1 MFTITSSKR
10 KIAEENADSESR
22 YKKMN
27 NGDSLHISSENSKMN
42 CTNESE
48 NSTIMENTKRS
59 VEGTTTGNGEKSDK
73 KVRPL
78 EQTIQFLR
86 AVLASKDSFLKNKDA
101 GCKFLDSKK
110 KSIKEVLIEKD
121 SIINNLTQQ
130 VKDIALK
137 FAAIGRAHESPE
149 K

>member
-27 NGDSLHISSENSKMN
+27 NGGKFNADSMHISSENSKMN

-59 VEGTTTGNGEKSDK
+59 VEGTVSGNGEKSDK

-78 EQTIQFLR
+78 EQTI
-86 AVLASKDSFLKNKDA
+86 
-101 GCKFLDSKK
+101 
-110 KSIKEVLIEKD
+110 
-121 SIINNLTQQ
+121 
-130 VKDIALK
+130 
-137 FAAIGRAHESPE
+137 
-149 K
+149 